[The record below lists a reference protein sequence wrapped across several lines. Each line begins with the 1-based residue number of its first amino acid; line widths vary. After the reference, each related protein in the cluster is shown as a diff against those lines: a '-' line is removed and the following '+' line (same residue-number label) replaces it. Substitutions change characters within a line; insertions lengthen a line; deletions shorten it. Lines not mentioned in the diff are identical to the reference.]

1 MNFLPLPNDWHR
13 QKIGLLCEPIR
24 SVYPQRK
31 GDGEFQ
37 YVDITSVSSV
47 EKEIKETQVITNT
60 AAPSRARQEIAYN
73 DVIVSTVRPNLN
85 AVALVPEALS
95 NQICSTGFCVLR
107 AKPDLL
113 DPEYLFYWVQFP
125 PFVQLLTSKARG
137 IGYPAVSDSDVKNS
151 QIPLPPLS
159 EQRRIAAIL
168 READG
173 LRRLRRRADERARDL
188 LPALFQEMFS
198 QRREGWRERR
208 LGDLFSLEA
217 GRSIAAEAQ
226 PARDGE
232 WGILKVSAVTSGT
245 FRPEENKKLPDAMTP
260 LAQFEVGEEEL
271 LISRA
276 NTEELIG
283 ASAITRNSPG
293 QLLLPDKLWRVIL
306 PQEPETNIYFLYA
319 LLNTRDLRRAI
330 SMRST
335 GTSASMKN
343 ISQEKFLD
351 IKILLPPKT
360 LQDDFAVNARAI
372 WDIVI
377 DQQLESVQSI
387 ENLFQSLLARAF
399 DGELTAAWREQHAE
413 LLHDEAV
420 QRDIALGLRA
430 AEPTLDD
437 LEADRVT
444 RAEREEAQRQIQQ
457 ELQKLSQTMPSA
469 LLSLFGDS
477 LSSLASQSLDSM
489 IAGAIQPIEWD
500 KLVVGMPEG
509 LRLEATH
516 ITDNVRAIQ
525 QQALALPAL
534 QQSPEIAAQMVS
546 SIGQFFQLYQ
556 RAQVIAGNRA
566 VREAFDQ
573 RLNTLIDAI
582 AQAPAYFRAE
592 DLAQKDI
599 GIGAADETLRVLAAL
614 GYVRPVLVRG
624 QARYRRIDPVGE
636 RVVVEEFAG

>member
-1 MNFLPLPNDWHR
+1 M
-13 QKIGLLCEPIR
+13 
-24 SVYPQRK
+24 
-31 GDGEFQ
+31 
-37 YVDITSVSSV
+37 
-47 EKEIKETQVITNT
+47 
-60 AAPSRARQEIAYN
+60 
-73 DVIVSTVRPNLN
+73 
-85 AVALVPEALS
+85 
-95 NQICSTGFCVLR
+95 
-107 AKPDLL
+107 
-113 DPEYLFYWVQFP
+113 
-125 PFVQLLTSKARG
+125 
-137 IGYPAVSDSDVKNS
+137 
-151 QIPLPPLS
+151 
-159 EQRRIAAIL
+159 
-168 READG
+168 
-173 LRRLRRRADERARDL
+173 
-188 LPALFQEMFS
+188 
-198 QRREGWRERR
+198 
-208 LGDLFSLEA
+208 
-217 GRSIAAEAQ
+217 
-226 PARDGE
+226 
-232 WGILKVSAVTSGT
+232 
-245 FRPEENKKLPDAMTP
+245 
-260 LAQFEVGEEEL
+260 
-271 LISRA
+271 
-276 NTEELIG
+276 
-283 ASAITRNSPG
+283 
-293 QLLLPDKLWRVIL
+293 
-306 PQEPETNIYFLYA
+306 
-319 LLNTRDLRRAI
+319 
-330 SMRST
+330 
-335 GTSASMKN
+335 
-343 ISQEKFLD
+343 
-351 IKILLPPKT
+351 LPPKT